1 MNIINYLYQK
11 SKNIYNRNTNLYN
24 YNNIENENLISNFV
38 DVTNNSN
45 LCYSKESSSQ
55 SSIFMNK
62 SDHIY
67 RNKKNKKKK
76 KIIKKDQSIIEND
89 SMSNNSSTNYY
100 GDFYN
105 NNMNNYKDVIKKK
118 KYYKGDETF
127 VCYNIN
133 KKEKNKMNINENKK
147 FKGKYYN
154 DNINVNIN
162 KYDIKSKYEDKNKCN
177 NNIKNNLNFTKSSS
191 NNNKINDNDLI
202 KKNVYEF
209 NIDNIGFDSKVYKN
223 RCDGVCVLNDNIY
236 IFDKIKKCIY
246 LYTPYNNV
254 WYIFLNIYEEMSLRK
269 NTLLSLCS
277 SDIKNDINV
286 NINKSYY
293 KYHNNISF
301 INYTDMVYLNNSLFI
316 ISSNAHFMNICK
328 INVHN
333 MNTLFSTIV
342 VDTFNDEIN
351 NFQSFFNLIKRKSNL
366 KCDRKIVN
374 NKKDTKKENKEW
386 DIFDDK
392 YIYKCDDD
400 NHSDNNSDGHSGVHS
415 IHNNNKKK
423 YKYKNNSLDK
433 YSSNCFPLDN
443 RRNIS
448 SDSLYDD
455 YKNIQNDLSCDN
467 HVVSNNFYNQIECNN
482 SKVSRKE
489 SRDLQ
494 ESIKDIHQNENIG
507 GNQFYFNSKNEYYNN
522 YVEYVNGMSEI
533 YEFLQNEK
541 NNFFKKK
548 KRIIKA
554 RDYFSICSVH
564 EDCYSLIYLFGGK
577 GNTIKNNDEYVDVIY
592 NDLYLYDFYNN
603 KWIELYP
610 YSENEKNKNINFEQI
625 NENSLVDDIHIK
637 KRNDNFLLDIEKNVN
652 TCNEK
657 KSYSDDICDDIFD
670 EQKNYDNNF
679 SLFSCNNTVPKN
691 LEQNNDPSNVSNKS
705 LGKKTYEQITT
716 TIGTIGTI
724 SSTNLGNDIFETLG
738 EGTEFRESFDNV
750 ICSSS
755 TTNMKNSKQKK
766 DINYKMSQNIV
777 SLLNNSVNT
786 KDDNEN
792 NNNNDDNIINRN
804 NINDYRSDD
813 MCNLISDSSDI
824 LDFKH
829 INNDKC
835 EKNGMNMYPDDT
847 YNMNH
852 NKINILTNEKTN
864 IYHERND
871 FLCFNCLNNKK
882 CTYICDIIKN
892 DIKIK
897 RVQWLGKR
905 AGHSCVY
912 YKSNLYFFGGID
924 FYSFNSNK
932 INLNFCNNLFI
943 YNIETNKC
951 FEIIGKGEIPEKRY
965 RHSCVLINDYMFII
979 GGECKNSSLP
989 KYDIYFYDFSNSV
1002 WTEIVINSKI
1012 GSNSLYKT
1020 VWLENFGSIYF
1031 FGSSIIRLT
1040 KKDFQYLPY
1049 NKNKKKQENIH
1060 TNKKDYSAKN
1070 YFLSKSTFVNK
1081 TNRFQ

>member
-351 NFQSFFNLIKRKSNL
+351 NFQSFF
-366 KCDRKIVN
+366 
-374 NKKDTKKENKEW
+374 
-386 DIFDDK
+386 
-392 YIYKCDDD
+392 
-400 NHSDNNSDGHSGVHS
+400 
-415 IHNNNKKK
+415 
-423 YKYKNNSLDK
+423 
-433 YSSNCFPLDN
+433 
-443 RRNIS
+443 
-448 SDSLYDD
+448 
-455 YKNIQNDLSCDN
+455 
-467 HVVSNNFYNQIECNN
+467 
-482 SKVSRKE
+482 
-489 SRDLQ
+489 
-494 ESIKDIHQNENIG
+494 
-507 GNQFYFNSKNEYYNN
+507 
-522 YVEYVNGMSEI
+522 
-533 YEFLQNEK
+533 
-541 NNFFKKK
+541 
-548 KRIIKA
+548 
-554 RDYFSICSVH
+554 
-564 EDCYSLIYLFGGK
+564 
-577 GNTIKNNDEYVDVIY
+577 
-592 NDLYLYDFYNN
+592 
-603 KWIELYP
+603 
-610 YSENEKNKNINFEQI
+610 
-625 NENSLVDDIHIK
+625 
-637 KRNDNFLLDIEKNVN
+637 
-652 TCNEK
+652 
-657 KSYSDDICDDIFD
+657 
-670 EQKNYDNNF
+670 
-679 SLFSCNNTVPKN
+679 
-691 LEQNNDPSNVSNKS
+691 
-705 LGKKTYEQITT
+705 
-716 TIGTIGTI
+716 
-724 SSTNLGNDIFETLG
+724 
-738 EGTEFRESFDNV
+738 
-750 ICSSS
+750 
-755 TTNMKNSKQKK
+755 
-766 DINYKMSQNIV
+766 
-777 SLLNNSVNT
+777 
-786 KDDNEN
+786 
-792 NNNNDDNIINRN
+792 
-804 NINDYRSDD
+804 
-813 MCNLISDSSDI
+813 
-824 LDFKH
+824 
-829 INNDKC
+829 
-835 EKNGMNMYPDDT
+835 
-847 YNMNH
+847 
-852 NKINILTNEKTN
+852 
-864 IYHERND
+864 
-871 FLCFNCLNNKK
+871 
-882 CTYICDIIKN
+882 
-892 DIKIK
+892 
-897 RVQWLGKR
+897 
-905 AGHSCVY
+905 
-912 YKSNLYFFGGID
+912 
-924 FYSFNSNK
+924 
-932 INLNFCNNLFI
+932 
-943 YNIETNKC
+943 
-951 FEIIGKGEIPEKRY
+951 
-965 RHSCVLINDYMFII
+965 
-979 GGECKNSSLP
+979 
-989 KYDIYFYDFSNSV
+989 
-1002 WTEIVINSKI
+1002 
-1012 GSNSLYKT
+1012 
-1020 VWLENFGSIYF
+1020 
-1031 FGSSIIRLT
+1031 
-1040 KKDFQYLPY
+1040 
-1049 NKNKKKQENIH
+1049 
-1060 TNKKDYSAKN
+1060 
-1070 YFLSKSTFVNK
+1070 
-1081 TNRFQ
+1081 